1 MFRHVIRGS
10 LPLVELVPGNE
21 TGGAMRVP
29 LL

>member
-1 MFRHVIRGS
+1 VRGRID
-10 LPLVELVPGNE
+10 LKYELVPGNE